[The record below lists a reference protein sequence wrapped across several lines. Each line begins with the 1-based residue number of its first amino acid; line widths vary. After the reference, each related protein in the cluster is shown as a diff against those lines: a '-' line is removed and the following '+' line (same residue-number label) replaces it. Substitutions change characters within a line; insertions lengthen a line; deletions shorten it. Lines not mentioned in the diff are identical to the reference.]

1 VSPAGITIFTTVS
14 AEAEASAALDNF
26 SAPHGRE
33 GPAGK
38 RVRSTPID
46 VELAYVRFYAG
57 WLNRIEAQSPPGATS
72 LWTAPT
78 TTRTTPK
85 PE

>member
-1 VSPAGITIFTTVS
+1 VSPAGITIFATVS

-33 GPAGK
+33 GPAVSAFVDANRR
-38 RVRSTPID
+38 RVGLRP
-46 VELAYVRFYAG
+46 FYAG